1 MNWIKELCSLYDR
14 NSGIAGDIT
23 LGRYQEP
30 LVLLPV
36 FHTTVKAQITI
47 SISQD
52 GEFIGAERV
61 AQNDDM
67 TVIPV
72 TDESAART
80 SGIVAHPL
88 CDNLKYIA
96 ADYAEYVACEK
107 KKDFSENHRL
117 YLEGL
122 ERWATSEYC
131 HPKVSAIYAYIT
143 KNRVIK
149 DLADHKVLTL
159 DDDGSIVK
167 EKINGVLQQD
177 SFVRFSVITDDLDDE
192 TPSECWK
199 DSSLFDSYIEFCRD
213 TAPESVRGLSY
224 LTGEVVP
231 LSELHPKKIRNEG
244 DGTKLFSSND
254 SDGYT
259 YRGRFA
265 DKKEAFAIGYEDSQ
279 KLHNALKWIIRRQ
292 GKNYKE
298 LCVVTWETNL
308 CDIPEWDDST
318 DGICQR
324 FSPENCSS
332 DDSGQKSAARFL
344 SAIDGYKTMLCS
356 LSDSKIV
363 IMALSAA
370 TPGRLSVLEASE
382 LSSSVYLSNL
392 QSWHEECEWLQ
403 PSKSGGYLGMVSV
416 DDTVRLLYGREDE
429 KGHIV
434 LKGSAENMRAEICN
448 RLRKCIIYGHPL
460 PQDIVRLAYRRA
472 SAPETF
478 SERYNWEKVF
488 ALACSLIKKH
498 EKDIGTKEEWDSMSL
513 NKESRD
519 RSYLFG
525 RLLAVAD
532 RMEYRT
538 YDGEQRQ
545 TNAKRYM
552 NAFSQRPFR
561 TWTVIEERLEP
572 YKMKLKTGERLY
584 LEHLIEEIFDM
595 FDDGDF
601 SSDKPLDGKYLLG
614 FHNQSYAFRNKTQED
629 NSND

>member
-14 NSGIAGDIT
+14 NVGIAGDVT
-23 LGRYQEP
+23 SGRYQEQI
-30 LVLLPV
+30 VLLPV

-47 SISQD
+47 CISQD
-52 GEFIGAERV
+52 GEFLGAERV

-80 SGIVAHPL
+80 SGIAAHPL

-117 YLEGL
+117 YLKGL
-122 ERWATSEYC
+122 ERWATSEYR
-131 HPKVSAIYAYIT
+131 HPKVAAIYAYIT
-143 KNRVIK
+143 KYQVIK
-149 DLADHKVLTL
+149 DLAEHKVLTL
-159 DDDGSIVK
+159 DDDGRIAK
-167 EKINGVLQQD
+167 EKINNILQQD

-192 TPSECWK
+192 MPSECWR
-199 DSSLFDSYIEFCRD
+199 DSSLFDSYIEFCRG
-213 TAPESVRGLSY
+213 TAPESARGLSY

-254 SDGYT
+254 NDGYT

-279 KLHNALKWIIRRQ
+279 KLHNALKWMIRRQ

-324 FSPENCSS
+324 FFPE
-332 DDSGQKSAARFL
+332 DSGQKSSARFL

-403 PSKSGGYLGMVSV
+403 PSKGGGYLGMVSI
-416 DDTVRLLYGREDE
+416 DDTVRLLYGREDD

-478 SERYNWEKVF
+478 SERYNWEKVL

-498 EKDIGTKEEWDSMSL
+498 EKDIGSKEEWNSMSL

-595 FDDGDF
+595 FDGDDF

-614 FHNQSYAFRNKTQED
+614 FHNQSYALRNKTQEE